1 MNSTSRRA
9 VWVSG
14 LNGQG
19 VHETVGFGVFEGVSR
34 MSILPTSTVQD
45 PEASSRDIAARPPAL
60 DAIILHERPWRRP
73 CGSPGTQM
81 GMRVH
86 MQAAAQT
93 GAIRQVS
100 AEGSASAAFLRT
112 DSMRFSAAA
121 LRVVNL

>member
-1 MNSTSRRA
+1 
-9 VWVSG
+9 
-14 LNGQG
+14 
-19 VHETVGFGVFEGVSR
+19 
-34 MSILPTSTVQD
+34 
-45 PEASSRDIAARPPAL
+45 
-60 DAIILHERPWRRP
+60 
-73 CGSPGTQM
+73 
-81 GMRVH
+81 